1 MKVINPSKQ
10 ILHLSDDT
18 LLGTLQELD
27 DVLNL
32 RTIWHLILDLV
43 DGIEEGCLTMEYQS
57 VGIRNV
63 LANLLGN
70 LGCFHDDGVRT
81 CILHRLSTGNDI
93 RRNILGEGGTCLN
106 HRGLQ
111 VVTLCISTAMVLVL
125 LGLVIFS
132 VLMGRNL
139 SSYVKENLVVQVML
153 EQDVTNPEGL
163 QMCKRL
169 KARPYVKGL
178 TYISKEQ
185 ALQEATHDLGT
196 NPSEFAGVNP
206 FQPSIE
212 ITTQADYANNDSLK
226 WIAKELKSYSRVTEV
241 SYQHDLIEQVNNSL
255 TKISIGLLIVA
266 ALLTFISF
274 SLINNTVRLGIYAR
288 RFSIHTMKLVG
299 ASWGFIRKPF
309 IKRAVLVGVVAA
321 LLADGFLGG
330 CLYAWSLHE
339 PELVNVLGWQEL
351 AITGG
356 SVFLFGIIITALCAN
371 ISVNKF
377 LKMKAGDL
385 YKI

>member
-1 MKVINPSKQ
+1 MRKKQ
-10 ILHLSDDT
+10 YKP
-18 LLGTLQELD
+18 
-27 DVLNL
+27 
-32 RTIWHLILDLV
+32 R
-43 DGIEEGCLTMEYQS
+43 
-57 VGIRNV
+57 
-63 LANLLGN
+63 
-70 LGCFHDDGVRT
+70 
-81 CILHRLSTGNDI
+81 
-93 RRNILGEGGTCLN
+93 N

-153 EQDVTNPEGL
+153 EQDMTNPEGL

-178 TYISKEQ
+178 TYITKEQ
-185 ALQEATHDLGT
+185 ALKEATHDLGT

-212 ITTQADYANNDSLK
+212 ITTQADYANNDSLA
-226 WIAKELKSYSRVTEV
+226 WISKELKAYPRVTEV

-255 TKISIGLLIVA
+255 AKISIGLLIVA

-309 IKRAVLVGVVAA
+309 LTRAMMVGVISA
-321 LLADGFLGG
+321 LIADGFLGG
-330 CLYAWSLHE
+330 CLYVWSVHE
-339 PELVNVLGWQEL
+339 PELLNVLGWQEL

-356 SVFLFGIIITALCAN
+356 SVFLFGLIITALCAN

>member
-1 MKVINPSKQ
+1 
-10 ILHLSDDT
+10 
-18 LLGTLQELD
+18 
-27 DVLNL
+27 
-32 RTIWHLILDLV
+32 
-43 DGIEEGCLTMEYQS
+43 
-57 VGIRNV
+57 
-63 LANLLGN
+63 
-70 LGCFHDDGVRT
+70 
-81 CILHRLSTGNDI
+81 
-93 RRNILGEGGTCLN
+93 
-106 HRGLQ
+106 
-111 VVTLCISTAMVLVL
+111 MVLIL

-153 EQDVTNPEGL
+153 EQDMTNPEGL

-169 KARPYVKGL
+169 NARPYVNTL
-178 TYISKEQ
+178 TYITKEE
-185 ALQEATHDLGT
+185 ALKEATRDLGT

-212 ITTQADYANNDSLK
+212 ITTKADYANNDSLK
-226 WIAKELKSYSRVTEV
+226 WITKELKAFPRVTEV
-241 SYQHDLIEQVNNSL
+241 TYQHDLIEQVNNSL
-255 TKISIGLLIVA
+255 AKISIGLLIVA

-299 ASWGFIRKPF
+299 ASWGFIRRPF
-309 IKRAVLVGVVAA
+309 LRKAMLVGVVSA

-330 CLYAWSLHE
+330 CLYVWSLHE
-339 PELVNVLGWQEL
+339 PELMNVLGWQEL

-356 SVFLFGIIITALCAN
+356 SVFLFGIIITAFCAC

>member
-1 MKVINPSKQ
+1 
-10 ILHLSDDT
+10 
-18 LLGTLQELD
+18 
-27 DVLNL
+27 
-32 RTIWHLILDLV
+32 
-43 DGIEEGCLTMEYQS
+43 
-57 VGIRNV
+57 
-63 LANLLGN
+63 
-70 LGCFHDDGVRT
+70 
-81 CILHRLSTGNDI
+81 
-93 RRNILGEGGTCLN
+93 
-106 HRGLQ
+106 
-111 VVTLCISTAMVLVL
+111 MVLVL

-139 SSYVKENLVVQVML
+139 SSYVKENLVVSVML
-153 EQDVTNPEGL
+153 EQDMTNSEAQ

-169 KARPYVKGL
+169 NARPYVKGL
-178 TYISKEQ
+178 NYISKAQ
-185 ALQEATHDLGT
+185 ALKEATHDLGV

-212 ITTQADYANNDSLK
+212 ITAKADYANNDSLT
-226 WIAKELKSYSRVTEV
+226 WISKELKGYPRVTEV

-255 TKISIGLLIVA
+255 AKISIGLLIVA

-299 ASWGFIRKPF
+299 ASWGFIRRPF
-309 IKRAVLVGVVAA
+309 VRRAILVGLLAA
-321 LLADGFLGG
+321 FLADGFLGG
-330 CLYAWSLHE
+330 CIYAWYLHE
-339 PELVNVLGWQEL
+339 PDLLTVVGWQEL

-356 SVFLFGIIITALCAN
+356 SVFLFGIIITAICAN

>member
-1 MKVINPSKQ
+1 MRKKQ
-10 ILHLSDDT
+10 YKP
-18 LLGTLQELD
+18 
-27 DVLNL
+27 
-32 RTIWHLILDLV
+32 R
-43 DGIEEGCLTMEYQS
+43 
-57 VGIRNV
+57 
-63 LANLLGN
+63 
-70 LGCFHDDGVRT
+70 
-81 CILHRLSTGNDI
+81 
-93 RRNILGEGGTCLN
+93 N

-153 EQDVTNPEGL
+153 EQDMTNPEGL
-163 QMCKRL
+163 QMCKHL

-178 TYISKEQ
+178 TYITKEQ
-185 ALQEATHDLGT
+185 ALKEATRDLGT
-196 NPSEFAGVNP
+196 NPSEFAGVN
-206 FQPSIE
+206 
-212 ITTQADYANNDSLK
+212 
-226 WIAKELKSYSRVTEV
+226 
-241 SYQHDLIEQVNNSL
+241 QHDLIEQVNNSL

-309 IKRAVLVGVVAA
+309 LTRAMMVGVISA
-321 LLADGFLGG
+321 LIADGFLGG

-339 PELVNVLGWQEL
+339 PELLNVLGWQEL

-356 SVFLFGIIITALCAN
+356 SVFLFGLIITALCAN

>member
-1 MKVINPSKQ
+1 MRKKQ
-10 ILHLSDDT
+10 YKP
-18 LLGTLQELD
+18 G
-27 DVLNL
+27 
-32 RTIWHLILDLV
+32 
-43 DGIEEGCLTMEYQS
+43 
-57 VGIRNV
+57 
-63 LANLLGN
+63 
-70 LGCFHDDGVRT
+70 
-81 CILHRLSTGNDI
+81 
-93 RRNILGEGGTCLN
+93 N

-111 VVTLCISTAMVLVL
+111 VVTLCISTSMVLIL

-139 SSYVKENLVVQVML
+139 SSYVKQNLVVSVSL

-169 KARPYVKGL
+169 KTRPYVNGL
-178 TYISKEQ
+178 TYITKEQ
-185 ALQEATHDLGT
+185 ALKEATHDLGT

-212 ITTQADYANNDSLK
+212 ITTKADYANNDSLQ
-226 WIAKELKSYSRVTEV
+226 WIAKELKAYPRVADV
-241 SYQHDLIEQVNNSL
+241 SYQHDLIEQVNKTL
-255 TKISIGLLIVA
+255 GKISIGLLVVA
-266 ALLTFISF
+266 VLLTFISF

-299 ASWGFIRKPF
+299 ASWGFIRAPF
-309 IKRAVLVGVVAA
+309 VRKSVVVGLVAGVVADA
-321 LLADGFLGG
+321 FLGG
-330 CLYAWSLHE
+330 CLYAWYVHE
-339 PELVNVLGWQEL
+339 PELLTVLGWQEL

-356 SVFLFGIIITALCAN
+356 SVFLFGIIITAICAN

>member
-1 MKVINPSKQ
+1 MRKKQ
-10 ILHLSDDT
+10 YKP
-18 LLGTLQELD
+18 
-27 DVLNL
+27 
-32 RTIWHLILDLV
+32 R
-43 DGIEEGCLTMEYQS
+43 
-57 VGIRNV
+57 
-63 LANLLGN
+63 
-70 LGCFHDDGVRT
+70 
-81 CILHRLSTGNDI
+81 
-93 RRNILGEGGTCLN
+93 N

-153 EQDVTNPEGL
+153 EQDMTNPEGL

-169 KARPYVKGL
+169 NARPYVKDL
-178 TYISKEQ
+178 TYITKEQ
-185 ALQEATHDLGT
+185 ALKEATKELGT

-212 ITTQADYANNDSLK
+212 ITTQADYANNDSLT
-226 WIAKELKSYSRVTEV
+226 WIAKELKAYPRVTEV
-241 SYQHDLIEQVNNSL
+241 SYQHDLIEQVNNTL
-255 TKISIGLLIVA
+255 AKISIGLLIVA
-266 ALLTFISF
+266 VLLTFISF

-309 IKRAVLVGVVAA
+309 LKRAMVIGVVAA

-330 CLYAWSLHE
+330 SLYAWSLHE
-339 PELVNVLGWQEL
+339 PELLNVLGWQEL

-356 SVFLFGIIITALCAN
+356 SVFLFGIIITALCAS